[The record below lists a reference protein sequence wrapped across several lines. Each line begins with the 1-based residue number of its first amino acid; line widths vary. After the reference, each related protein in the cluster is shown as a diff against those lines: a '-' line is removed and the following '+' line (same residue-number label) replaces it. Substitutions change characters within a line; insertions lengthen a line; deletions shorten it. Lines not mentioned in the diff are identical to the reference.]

1 MKFEISG
8 FTVLPRPP
16 LDGPG
21 KYEYKLLNLRSS
33 GNQNYQS
40 FRWQMESTDSRGEGG
55 GRRVAPA
62 PAGYVA
68 VGGGGGVHYDFF
80 VKFVF
85 EIVVAQQTRTR
96 C

>member
-40 FRWQMESTDSRGEGG
+40 FRGQMESTDSRGEGG
-55 GRRVAPA
+55 GRRVAPC
-62 PAGYVA
+62 PRWLRGW
-68 VGGGGGVHYDFF
+68 GGGGVHYDFF

-85 EIVVAQQTRTR
+85 EIVVAQQTKTR